1 MVTDIKGFFQTWK
14 MIIRNRILH
23 PIDRGFSRK
32 PFPYNE
38 ILSFKGQE
46 NPFEDFNRPEREL
59 LLPVLITAH
68 NPGTSVNEI
77 PGIHRGQLFMKAMQN
92 NSLMQAYIH
101 RKGRKNLKGWF
112 ME

>member
-1 MVTDIKGFFQTWK
+1 

-23 PIDRGFSRK
+23 PIDREFSRN
-32 PFPYNE
+32 PFPHNE
-38 ILSFKGQE
+38 ILSFKRQE

-59 LLPVLITAH
+59 LLPVFIAAH

-77 PGIHRGQLFMKAMQN
+77 PGMHRGQLFMKAMQD
-92 NSLMQAYIH
+92 NSLMQTDIH
-101 RKGRKNLKGWF
+101 RKGRKNLKGRF